1 MEVKDKN
8 KLEKWEKVKGIGKV
22 KKVVGF
28 DYEMVG
34 GFR

>member
-8 KLEKWEKVKGIGKV
+8 KLEKWEKAKGTGKV
-22 KKVVGF
+22 KKAAGF

-34 GFR
+34 GLR